1 LLLIWYCICS
11 ILLIRYFYPIICRFL
26 NKLLKISGWL
36 ILGMLALLLL
46 WWFFIT
52 WNYIPLIILAT
63 CLLLYFF
70 KLARRLFALLLA
82 LLLLVILLIQTDFVQ
97 NIIIGK
103 VTAKLTKSI
112 KTKVAIKH
120 VSFDFFNKMNLE
132 GVMVQDRKKDTLFY
146 AGAVKVRIT
155 DWFFWKTFVDLKYIG
170 LEDAVI
176 KQYRH
181 DSVWNH
187 QFLIDYFS
195 SKDTTSKKDTS
206 KGIVLNF
213 KKVDLKNVSYVSNDE
228 WVGTKMTVKVGSL
241 VMDADTID
249 ISRKLF
255 LINSLDIDKPYF
267 TIENFDGRRPEDTSS
282 TVAVAD
288 TGMYFNQGDI
298 SAKIKAI
305 KLTDGFFG
313 NIKRGDISDKG
324 VFDGSNIQ
332 ASKLNGIIKN
342 LSFIK
347 DTIKADIN
355 LAAKDR
361 SGFELK
367 KLQAGFKLTPAIME
381 FKKLDLQA
389 GKSHLTDYYAMHFKD
404 FNADFGEYVDSVVMD
419 AHFRNAQV
427 STDDIAYFAP
437 DLSSW
442 KRSASISGKY
452 YGTVANFSIKDL
464 FLKTGG
470 NTYVSGNLTM
480 KGLPNVNKT
489 SINITN
495 ANIQTNS
502 SDISFLYRPILK
514 ITSPNL
520 AALGNVRFTGT
531 VGGKLTSYNIDGNL
545 STFLG
550 AVYTKIT
557 LSFPVKGEPTYKGN
571 IQTKQFNLGKFVNT
585 PLLGNIG
592 FSGDIDGYSFSLD
605 TIKTFVNGNFSGLE
619 FNGYNYTNLVFNG
632 SLQKQKFN
640 GDFKSDDP
648 NFDITSHFEIDISGK
663 EPSFNILGD
672 VGIAK
677 LKELNFTPKDNF
689 QLTGLFDFNFKGHN
703 IDEFLGSAKLLNA
716 SLMHDSTN
724 LDLDSLTITAYQD
737 SIKGKVLTVTS
748 KQFDAGVQGQQF
760 SILDL
765 PKIFQTFLNKYYPSY
780 IEPPTQASKA
790 QEFSY
795 TINTRDFDNY
805 ARLIDTNL
813 SGLNNAHIEGKVNS
827 EDSSFIINAN
837 VPYAKYSKYR
847 LEDAQLK
854 GIGNYSQLNLTGTVG
869 KVYVGDSLYFPGTT
883 LNITSA
889 NDHSSVHI
897 VTSANTTLTDAKLNA
912 EVYTMP
918 GGVRIDFDPS
928 SFTLNDKTWNL
939 EKEGQI
945 IIKQDFASANNVKF
959 VQGFQEISVESENKD
974 SSNLVVK
981 LKNVNLGDFT
991 PLITQTPRMEGVV
1004 NGNIYLRDFY
1014 NKFRVD
1020 AGLTAEQFRLD
1031 NDSVGVV
1038 NITGKYNSESGRADF
1053 AAKGNNENYNF
1064 DIGGHYDTKDT
1075 LHQPLFTS
1083 SHFKTVKAGILN
1095 QFLGD
1100 LFGNITGLASGDLV
1114 VKGNPSS
1121 PQLLGHM
1128 VLRNAG
1134 LTVKFT
1140 QVRYTVDS
1148 ADINFKDDG
1157 IDFGQFKIHDKN
1169 KNTGTVK
1176 GFLYEKGFKNMRFDF
1191 EMATAKMLLL
1201 DTKQK
1206 DNPQFFGKA
1215 VGKATLS
1222 LKGPLEDM
1230 RMHITGEVNDTT
1242 HIFISTSNNRENTDV
1257 DFIKF
1262 KSYGKVLQPIRTD
1275 NARLSIDLDLT
1286 ANNKAQVDVILDE
1299 LTGDAIEATGN
1310 GRLQISLPA
1319 TGDLSMKGRYNIERG
1334 NYNFNFQSLIKKP
1347 FDLIPD
1353 AGSYI
1358 EWTGDPFNANI
1369 HIAAQYTAQNVRLS
1383 DLVSGQGQLSGT
1395 VQAYR
1400 GDVYVIATLTQKLTK
1415 PEITFSLGF
1424 QQGNSITNDPTFQ
1437 IFLSRL
1443 ASKEYEN
1450 EMLKQVTWLIVFGSF
1465 APFGENL
1472 GNGSSNDILV
1482 RSAGINTISEKISDG
1497 VNRMVN
1503 SAFSKI
1509 GLQFNISASTYSSS
1523 SLLYGASGN
1532 RLDRQ
1537 AIDFKFNKSLMN
1549 GKLIITV
1556 GSGFDFNISNASAIQ
1571 SNNFQWLPDIS
1582 AQILLSRNVLKG
1594 TQLKAIIFNKSSLDV
1609 NSSSG
1614 GIGRRTRQGISISYS
1629 FDILGE
1635 KPPMDKRDTT
1645 IIFGRPHRGT

>member
-1 LLLIWYCICS
+1 
-11 ILLIRYFYPIICRFL
+11 
-26 NKLLKISGWL
+26 LLKISGWAV
-36 ILGMLALLLL
+36 LGTVAALLL
-46 WWFFIT
+46 WWFFT
-52 WNYIPLIILAT
+52 TKNFIPLIILGL

-82 LLLLVILLIQTDFVQ
+82 LLLLATLLIQTDFVQ

-103 VTAKLTKSI
+103 VTAKLSQSI
-112 KTKVAIKH
+112 KTRVSIKH

-132 GVMVQDRKKDTLFY
+132 GVMVRDHQKDTLFY

-155 DWFFWKTFVDLKYIG
+155 DWFFWKTYVDLKYIG

-176 KQYRH
+176 KQYRT

-187 QFLIDYFS
+187 QFLVDYFS
-195 SKDTTSKKDTS
+195 SSDTSSKKDTT
-206 KGIVLNF
+206 KGIVLNI
-213 KKVDLKNVSYVSNDE
+213 KKVDLKNVSYVSDDA
-228 WVGTKMTVKVGSL
+228 WKGTKMTVKVGSL
-241 VMDADTID
+241 AMDADTID
-249 ISRKLF
+249 MSRKLF
-255 LINSLDIDKPYF
+255 LISNLDIDKPYF
-267 TIENFDGRRPEDTSS
+267 TIENFDGKRPEDTS
-282 TVAVAD
+282 TVTAAAD
-288 TGMYFNQGDI
+288 TGMYFNQGNLV
-298 SAKIKAI
+298 AKIKTFKI
-305 KLTDGFFG
+305 TDGFFG
-313 NIKRGDISDKG
+313 NIKRGVISSKG

-332 ASKLNGIIKN
+332 AGKLNGAINN

-347 DTIKADIN
+347 DTIRASIN
-355 LAAKDR
+355 LSAKDR

-367 KLQAGFKLTPAIME
+367 KLQAAFKLTPAIME
-381 FKKLDLQA
+381 FKQLDLQTN
-389 GKSHLTDYYAMHFKD
+389 KSRLTDYYAMHFKD
-404 FNADFGEYVDSVVMD
+404 FNEDMGEYVDSVVMD
-419 AHFRNAQV
+419 ARFRNALV
-427 STDDIAYFAP
+427 NTDDIAYFAP
-437 DLSSW
+437 DLASW
-442 KRSASISGKY
+442 KRSATISGKY

-464 FLKTGG
+464 FLRTSS

-480 KGLPNVNKT
+480 KGLPDVNQT
-489 SINITN
+489 SINVTN

-502 SDISFLYRPILK
+502 TDISFLYRPILK
-514 ITSPNL
+514 VTSPNL

-531 VGGKLTSYNIDGNL
+531 VGGKLTNYNVDGNL
-545 STFLG
+545 STSLG
-550 AVYTKIT
+550 ALYTKIT
-557 LSFPVKGEPTYKGN
+557 LNFPRKGEPTYKGN
-571 IQTKQFNLGKFVNT
+571 LQTKQFNLGKFVNS
-585 PLLGNIG
+585 PLLGNVG

-619 FNGYNYTNLVFNG
+619 FNGYNYSNLTFNG

-648 NFDITSHFEIDISGK
+648 NFDITSHFEIDISGQ
-663 EPSFNILGD
+663 EPVFNILGD

-689 QLTGLFDFNFKGHN
+689 QLTGLFDFNFRGHN

-716 SLMHDSTN
+716 SLMHDTTN
-724 LDLDSLTITAYQD
+724 LDLDSLTINATQD
-737 SIKGKVLTVTS
+737 SIHGKLLTLTS
-748 KQFDAGVQGQQF
+748 KQFDASVQGKQF
-760 SILDL
+760 SILDV

-780 IEPPTQASKA
+780 IEPPTQLSKK
-790 QEFSY
+790 QQFSY
-795 TINTRDFDNY
+795 SLNTRDFDNY
-805 ARLIDTNL
+805 SRLIDTNL
-813 SGLNNAHIEGKVNS
+813 SGLNNTHIEGQVNS

-837 VPYAKYSKYR
+837 VPYAKYAKYR
-847 LEDAQLK
+847 LEDAQIK
-854 GIGNYSQLNLTGTVG
+854 GKGNYSQLNLTGTVG
-869 KVYVGDSLYFPGTT
+869 KVWLGDSLYFPNTA
-883 LNITSA
+883 LNISSA

-897 VTSANTTLTDAKLNA
+897 ITSANTTLTDAHLNA

-918 GGVRIDFDPS
+918 GGLRVDFDPS

-939 EKEGQI
+939 EKAGQI

-959 VQGFQEISVESENKD
+959 VQGFQEISVESENQD

-981 LKNVNLGDFT
+981 LKNVNMGDFT
-991 PLITQTPRMEGVV
+991 PLITQTPRMEGVA
-1004 NGNIYLRDFY
+1004 NGNVYLRDFY
-1014 NKFRVD
+1014 NKFRID
-1020 AGLTAEQFRLD
+1020 AAITADQFRLD

-1038 NITGKYNSESGRADF
+1038 NITGKYNSESGKASF
-1053 AAKGNNENYNF
+1053 GVKSNNENYMF
-1064 DIGGHYDTKDT
+1064 DIGGYYNTKDT
-1075 LHQPLFTS
+1075 LHQPLYTS
-1083 SHFKTVKAGILN
+1083 SHFTTIKAGILN

-1114 VKGNPSS
+1114 VKGDPSS

-1128 VLRNAG
+1128 VLRKAG

-1148 ADINFKDDG
+1148 ANINFKENG

-1169 KNTGTVK
+1169 KNTGLVK

-1191 EMATAKMLLL
+1191 DMATPKMLLL

-1206 DNPQFFGKA
+1206 DNPQFFGRA
-1215 VGKATLS
+1215 VGQASLS

-1230 RMHITGEVNDTT
+1230 RMNIIGEVNDTT
-1242 HIFISTSNNRENTDV
+1242 QIYISTSNNRENTDV

-1262 KSYGKVLQPIRTD
+1262 KHYGKALEAIRTD
-1275 NARLSIDLDLT
+1275 NARLNIDLDLT
-1286 ANNKAQVDVILDE
+1286 ANNKAKIDVILDE

-1319 TGDLSMKGRYNIERG
+1319 TGDLSIKGRYNVERG

-1347 FDLIPD
+1347 FELIPD

-1358 EWTGDPFNANI
+1358 EWTGDPYNANI

-1383 DLVSGQGQLSGT
+1383 DLVNGQGQLSGT

-1424 QQGNSITNDPTFQ
+1424 PQGNSITNDPTFQ
-1437 IFLSRL
+1437 IFLSKL
-1443 ASKEYEN
+1443 ASQGYEN

-1472 GNGSSNDILV
+1472 GGGSTNDLLV

-1523 SLLYGASGN
+1523 SLLYGATGN

-1582 AQILLSRNVLKG
+1582 AQILLSRNTMKG

-1635 KPPMDKRDTT
+1635 KQPIDRRDTT
-1645 IIFGRPHRGT
+1645 IIFGRPRRKT